1 MPMAGEL
8 EEFTMYPYQ
17 LSKVLSDQHIHDMV
31 ATAERRQ
38 FRAAARRQRTNLTEP
53 ASRFKVLT
61 AQIARTMAQ
70 LVGRR
75 EARVRPTM
83 TSLSDAGPMGCSA

>member
-1 MPMAGEL
+1 MTEETEEL
-8 EEFTMYPYQ
+8 TMYPYQ
-17 LSKVLSDQHIHDMV
+17 LSKVLADQHIRDLLT
-31 ATAERRQ
+31 AAERHEL
-38 FRAAARRQRTNLTEP
+38 RAAARRQGTTLAEP

>member
-1 MPMAGEL
+1 MAGEL

-17 LSKVLSDQHIHDMV
+17 LSKVLSDQHIHDLV
-31 ATAERRQ
+31 TAAERHELRT
-38 FRAAARRQRTNLTEP
+38 AARRHQSNLTEQR
-53 ASRFKVLT
+53 SRFKVLT

-70 LVGRR
+70 LVGRS
-75 EARVRPTM
+75 EPRVRPTM